1 MDKEIKVGT
10 IRQIHRALTANGY
23 CVSENAIR
31 VWVKTGVLHAVYS
44 GNVAYIHYKAVK
56 QLLKAPPAQAS

>member
-31 VWVKTGVLHAVYS
+31 VWVKTGVLHAVYMMIYVS
-44 GNVAYIHYKAVK
+44 C
-56 QLLKAPPAQAS
+56 